1 MNSHPSSNDL
11 TPCQY
16 HEADDNDDDVIM
28 IETEEDDT
36 DDDEEEQAC
45 DDLSDDVDISSIL
58 LDKIKNIFKTA
69 TLSNDER
76 LQRETI
82 NILLHCCDELMT
94 RWITYRE
101 NYGENEDTQGVNWMK
116 NDPETND
123 FMDQLCMVDE
133 NKDNNSSSTL
143 IDLIFFVWRLI
154 EIEKQQQEE
163 EYVALYDH
171 RHGRY
176 HYQPTVFDNDIQQNI
191 CMIIMFLAW

>member
-1 MNSHPSSNDL
+1 MNSHPPTNDL
-11 TPCQY
+11 TPCQ
-16 HEADDNDDDVIM
+16 HDEADYNDDDVIM
-28 IETEEDDT
+28 IDPEEEYT
-36 DDDEEEQAC
+36 DEDEEEQ
-45 DDLSDDVDISSIL
+45 DYGELSDDVDISSIL

-76 LQRETI
+76 LQQETI
-82 NILLHCCDELMT
+82 NILLHCRDELMT